1 MKAFHYIN
9 FILILLVLIGICIA
23 EDIVVSSSLKEV
35 QARCYEIEA
44 LLADKD
50 DLKNMDITL
59 AIDNL
64 EFIWTEDEASMCF
77 LVNHKNIQEIG
88 QEIAKLKLYIPA
100 NDIDAFKVSLEEIKF
115 YCHSYLHFMGANL
128 HNVL

>member
-1 MKAFHYIN
+1 MKAVHYIT

>member
-23 EDIVVSSSLKEV
+23 EDLVVSSSLKEV

>member
-23 EDIVVSSSLKEV
+23 EDLVVSSSLKEV

-50 DLKNMDITL
+50 DLKNMDIIL